1 MGGGQARKCMPFNSN
16 RLPVSGVS
24 GPVRENKQLSMSG
37 TRILA
42 FDYPCVVAIHQHWQ
56 LGQGSVLC
64 MHVCAR
70 TCIYVWTLWS
80 SRRRASCG
88 GVMPY
93 GSISGVSPWMGKP
106 SPKKVVS
113 SKKAES
119 AFSFLATFFFFD
131 QKQYKSIRGET

>member
-1 MGGGQARKCMPFNSN
+1 MDDGARSSMLAQCIAHCIQAMHGGGQARKCMPFNSN

-70 TCIYVWTLWS
+70 TCIYVTVEQWKTCVL
-80 SRRRASCG
+80 
-88 GVMPY
+88 
-93 GSISGVSPWMGKP
+93 KP
-106 SPKKVVS
+106 TAP
-113 SKKAES
+113 EC
-119 AFSFLATFFFFD
+119 
-131 QKQYKSIRGET
+131 